1 MEFHMIIKI
10 KDEIN
15 DALDFNKSASDLVNK
30 INQINESEFIVDFE
44 GVFFI
49 SMSFAQAYY
58 SSKKRSSKNITE
70 INLSSEVK
78 PIMKMV
84 EKQLMF

>member
-1 MEFHMIIKI
+1 MRVRI

-15 DALDFNKSASDLVNK
+15 TALDFNKSATDLFDR
-30 INQINESEFIVDFE
+30 INRINESDFIMDFE

-58 SSKKRSSKNITE
+58 ASKRRSPKHITE
-70 INLSSEVK
+70 INLASEVK
-78 PIMKMV
+78 PIMEMV

>member
-1 MEFHMIIKI
+1 MIIKI

-15 DALDFNKSASDLVNK
+15 SSLDFNKSATDLFDK
-30 INQINESEFIVDFE
+30 INRINESEFIIDFE
-44 GVFFI
+44 GVSFI

-58 SSKKRSSKNITE
+58 ASKRRSPKNITE
-70 INLSSEVK
+70 INLSDEVK
-78 PIMKMV
+78 PIMEMV

>member
-1 MEFHMIIKI
+1 MIIKL

-15 DALDFNKSASDLVNK
+15 TALDFNKSASDLFDK
-30 INQINESEFIVDFE
+30 INQINETDFIIDFE

-58 SSKKRSSKNITE
+58 ASKKRSPKKVTE
-70 INLSSEVK
+70 INLSQDVNPMME
-78 PIMKMV
+78 MV
-84 EKQLMF
+84 EKQIMF

>member
-1 MEFHMIIKI
+1 MLIKI

-15 DALDFNKSASDLVNK
+15 TALDFNKSATDLFNK
-30 INQINESEFIVDFE
+30 INQINETDFILDFE

-58 SSKKRSSKNITE
+58 ASKKRSPKNITE
-70 INLSSEVK
+70 INLSGDVK
-78 PIMKMV
+78 PMMEMI

>member
-1 MEFHMIIKI
+1 MIIKL

-15 DALDFNKSASDLVNK
+15 SALDFNQSATELFDK
-30 INQINESEFIVDFE
+30 INNLSDEEFILDFE
-44 GVFFI
+44 DVVFI

-58 SSKKRSSKNITE
+58 ASKKRSPKKVTE
-70 INLSSEVK
+70 INLSDDVNPMMEM
-78 PIMKMV
+78 I

>member
-1 MEFHMIIKI
+1 MIIKI

-15 DALDFNKSASDLVNK
+15 DALDFNQSATELIDK
-30 INQINESEFIVDFE
+30 INRINELDFIIDFD

-58 SSKKRSSKNITE
+58 ASKKRSPKNITE
-70 INLSSEVK
+70 INLSDDVK
-78 PIMKMV
+78 PMMKMV